1 MGILNFFKR
10 SENGL
15 IIPKYE
21 QVLELLKNKGISK
34 SEWYSAYENNV
45 DAFSVIKKIV
55 DASKEAPWIVQK
67 KDTDGNWIKDDT
79 TEIQALLENPNDYK
93 QYTWNDIQ
101 EQVLIYLLCNG
112 NAYLYG
118 EKLGNK
124 VVELD
129 VLPSKFM
136 DIKSSGNF
144 FLPEVKYTLEI
155 DSTTKVIE
163 REDLAH
169 IKFFNPYYT
178 TVEEGIKG
186 LSLFQV
192 AAHPIIVGNNR
203 WEADASLLQNRG
215 ALGFITNK
223 SERPMTVEQA
233 KEIQDSFDKNNNG
246 TDKYGKVRVTNKDL
260 SYVSMAMSSTDLQ
273 LLEKG
278 VINLRAI
285 CNVFGLDSSLFNDP
299 ANKTYNNR
307 QEAEKALY
315 TNAVIPLS
323 RVLAAK
329 YNRLITRSYF
339 PDGNYRIYQDF
350 ERVEALQKD
359 KKMEAEKDK
368 IVMEGINVVL
378 NMPIGNEAKIA
389 LLIENYELSKDIANL
404 LLIDSLTK
412 LNTGDNLQD
421 APEAIDQNALAQAN
435 LRGSVGGVQGILAIQ
450 QGVAS
455 GITSISSAVTTL
467 VEIYGFDEATAKAVL
482 GV

>member
-1 MGILNFFKR
+1 MGIMNLFKR
-10 SENGL
+10 SDNGL
-15 IIPKYE
+15 IIPRYKE
-21 QVLELLKNKGISK
+21 VLELLKHKGINK

-45 DAFSVIKKIV
+45 DAFSVVKKIV
-55 DASKEAPWIVQK
+55 DASKEAAWIVQK
-67 KDTDGNWIKDDT
+67 KDTDGNWVRDDS
-79 TEIQALLENPNDYK
+79 TEIQSLLENPNEYK

-118 EKLGNK
+118 EKLENK
-124 VVELD
+124 VAELD
-129 VLPSKFM
+129 VLPSKFV
-136 DIKSSGNF
+136 DVTSNGNF

-155 DSTTKVIE
+155 DSTTKVID

-169 IKFFNPYYT
+169 IKFFNPYYS
-178 TVEEGIKG
+178 TVEDGIKG

-192 AAHPIIVGNNR
+192 AAHPIIVGKNR

-223 SERPMTVEQA
+223 SERPMTAEQA
-233 KEIQDSFDKNNNG
+233 KEVQNAFDNSNNG
-246 TDKYGKVRVTNKDL
+246 TEKYGKVRVTNKDL
-260 SYVSMAMSSTDLQ
+260 SYVSMAMSSVDLQ

-339 PDGNYRIYQDF
+339 PDGNYRLYQDF

-368 IVMEGINVVL
+368 IVVESINTVL
-378 NMPIGNEAKIA
+378 SMPISQEAKRD
-389 LLIENYELSKDIANL
+389 LLVDQFELSMELADK
-404 LLIDSLTK
+404 LTQQTTEP
-412 LNTGDNLQD
+412 N
-421 APEAIDQNALAQAN
+421 E
-435 LRGSVGGVQGILAIQ
+435 GV
-450 QGVAS
+450 
-455 GITSISSAVTTL
+455 
-467 VEIYGFDEATAKAVL
+467 
-482 GV
+482 